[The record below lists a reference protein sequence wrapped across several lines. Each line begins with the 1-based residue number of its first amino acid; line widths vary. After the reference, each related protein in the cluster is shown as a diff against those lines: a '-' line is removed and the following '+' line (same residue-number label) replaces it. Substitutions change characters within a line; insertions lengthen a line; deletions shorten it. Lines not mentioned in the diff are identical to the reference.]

1 MLPVSQVLSGQ
12 DFANSHLFRE
22 KSECRFQ
29 PKHPR
34 QSERG
39 HAQTKH
45 LEEAPI
51 SKSYSADVTVS
62 TVHVAN
68 SRRACH
74 TRVMSKGTT
83 EMISGAV
90 RDIEP
95 ELRELFTKIVERDPH
110 EAVKM
115 LEPYPDEFVVKMLE
129 LLNPAAALKIL
140 QRFNLSRRE
149 TILATA
155 SSETTQQWM
164 RNQTYPERTVGRLMQ
179 PPLAVFRPTTTVAE
193 ATEQI
198 RRLARKAIITY
209 AFVTD
214 EEDKL
219 LGVVVMRDMLLA
231 QREQR
236 LEEIML
242 KDPFYLTPDMSLT
255 DAMRAVLVRHYPVYP
270 VCEKSAQL
278 IGLVR
283 GQMLFEAQAVELSAQ
298 PGEMVGVET
307 EERLTTPWSRSL
319 RFRHPWL
326 QVNLFCGLLAAV
338 VVGLFE
344 HTIDRIIA
352 LAVFLP
358 VLIGQAANT
367 GVQALAVC
375 LRGITLGDLRAGK
388 ERLLLVKEALLGTFN
403 GALTGVTGGVA
414 MFIFATMVKSP
425 QALMLSFVVFLA
437 ITISCCFSGVAGA
450 VVPLVMKKL
459 GADPA
464 MASSIVVTTFTDVG
478 CLLVF
483 LGLAAVMI

>member
-1 MLPVSQVLSGQ
+1 MLSGQ
-12 DFANSHLFRE
+12 TRTATL
-22 KSECRFQ
+22 
-29 PKHPR
+29 
-34 QSERG
+34 
-39 HAQTKH
+39 
-45 LEEAPI
+45 
-51 SKSYSADVTVS
+51 
-62 TVHVAN
+62 
-68 SRRACH
+68 RA
-74 TRVMSKGTT
+74 MSKATT
-83 EMISGAV
+83 EIASSAV

-95 ELRELFTKIVERDPH
+95 ELRELFTKIVERDPR

-140 QRFNLSRRE
+140 QRFELTRRE

-155 SSETTQQWM
+155 STETTQQWM

-198 RRLARKAIITY
+198 RRLAKKTIITY

-231 QREQR
+231 QQTQR
-236 LEEIML
+236 LDEIML
-242 KDPFYLTPDMSLT
+242 KDPFHLMPDMSST
-255 DAMRAVLVRHYPVYP
+255 EAMRAVLVRHYPVYP
-270 VCEKSAQL
+270 VCEKSGQL

-326 QVNLFCGLLAAV
+326 QVNLFCGLLAAL

-367 GVQALAVC
+367 GVQ
-375 LRGITLGDLRAGK
+375 GPEIW
-388 ERLLLVKEALLGTFN
+388 ERTSASGQ
-403 GALTGVTGGVA
+403 G
-414 MFIFATMVKSP
+414 
-425 QALMLSFVVFLA
+425 SFVRD
-437 ITISCCFSGVAGA
+437 I
-450 VVPLVMKKL
+450 
-459 GADPA
+459 
-464 MASSIVVTTFTDVG
+464 
-478 CLLVF
+478 
-483 LGLAAVMI
+483 